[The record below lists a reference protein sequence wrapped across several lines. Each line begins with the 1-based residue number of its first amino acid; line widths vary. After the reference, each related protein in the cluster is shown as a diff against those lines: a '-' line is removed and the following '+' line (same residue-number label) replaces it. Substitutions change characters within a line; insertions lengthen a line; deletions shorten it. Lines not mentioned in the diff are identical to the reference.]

1 MAVQRGAQCLY
12 YYYYYYVV
20 VVVVVV
26 VINVDISMLVMYY
39 AGDIAG
45 YDKIEG
51 DQHWLSNAPLDGS
64 PRYDNHSITQSI

>member
-12 YYYYYYVV
+12 YYYYYYY
-20 VVVVVV
+20 VVVV